1 MMKVDELETS
11 QKSKRIN
18 VHTHIKGL
26 GLDENGIA
34 QNIGQGLV
42 GQKEAREAAGIVVD
56 MIKGGKMAGRAVLF
70 AGTPGSGKTALA
82 LAISQELGSKVPF
95 CPMIGSEVYSQEVK
109 KTEILAE
116 NFRRAIGLRIK
127 EKKEVYEGEVTE
139 LTPEETVNPVG
150 GAYGKT
156 ISHVIIGLKTTKGTK
171 QLKLDPTIY
180 TSLQKERVTV
190 GDVIYIEATSGS
202 VKRVGRS
209 DTYATEYDL
218 EAEEYVPLPKGDV
231 HKKKEI
237 VQDVTLNDLDQANAR
252 PKGGHDIVS
261 MMGNIMKPKRTEIT
275 QKLREEI
282 NKVVN
287 KYISQGI
294 CEVIPGVLFIDE
306 VHMLDVECFTYL
318 NRALESTL
326 APIVIFATNR
336 GQSTIRGTDVISP
349 HGIPLDLL
357 DRLLIIRTKLA
368 LIDEIFMIL
377 RIRAETEGIVVDQ
390 EALKKL
396 AQIGVETSL
405 RHAVHLLSPA
415 SILANTIDPVNP
427 VVTPEVIDDV
437 TSLFLDGKASA
448 RVISKENSKFMK

>member
-1 MMKVDELETS
+1 
-11 QKSKRIN
+11 
-18 VHTHIKGL
+18 
-26 GLDENGIA
+26 
-34 QNIGQGLV
+34 
-42 GQKEAREAAGIVVD
+42 
-56 MIKGGKMAGRAVLF
+56 
-70 AGTPGSGKTALA
+70 
-82 LAISQELGSKVPF
+82 
-95 CPMIGSEVYSQEVK
+95 
-109 KTEILAE
+109 
-116 NFRRAIGLRIK
+116 
-127 EKKEVYEGEVTE
+127 
-139 LTPEETVNPVG
+139 
-150 GAYGKT
+150 
-156 ISHVIIGLKTTKGTK
+156 
-171 QLKLDPTIY
+171 
-180 TSLQKERVTV
+180 
-190 GDVIYIEATSGS
+190 
-202 VKRVGRS
+202 
-209 DTYATEYDL
+209 
-218 EAEEYVPLPKGDV
+218 
-231 HKKKEI
+231 
-237 VQDVTLNDLDQANAR
+237 
-252 PKGGHDIVS
+252 VS

-368 LIDEIFMIL
+368 TLDEIYVIL
-377 RIRAETEGIVVDQ
+377 KIRAETEGIVVDQ
-390 EALKKL
+390 EALTKL

-415 SILANTIDPVNP
+415 SILAHTIDPVNP
-427 VVTPEVIDDV
+427 VVTPLVVDDV

-448 RVISKENSKFMK
+448 LVISRENSKFMK